1 MANRRGRPGR
11 RARSAAIYTPVAA
24 LLILFI
30 AVFGVSVFFRI
41 ARIEV
46 TGASKYSAEEII
58 RASRLETGDNLIFA
72 DHDAAARRI
81 RAELPYVN
89 EVKLTRRLP
98 DVLAIEIRES
108 APIAVV
114 TAEGR
119 LWIIDSGGKILE
131 ESNNAGAAG
140 LIRVAGITP
149 TEPKPGEK
157 LAVPEESGTRR
168 AYLLDILGAIETN
181 GMSADVDS
189 LDVSNISGITFRYL
203 RRFDVNFGS
212 GDDALF
218 KLQKLPGVAAKLRE
232 DREEREGTIEFT
244 KQNETHFVPKQ

>member
-1 MANRRGRPGR
+1 MANRRRRVGR

-30 AVFGVSVFFRI
+30 PLFGVSVFFRI

-58 RASRLETGDNLIFA
+58 RVSRLETGDNLIFA

-81 RAELPYVN
+81 RAEMPYVN
-89 EVKLTRRLP
+89 EVKITRRLP

-108 APIAVV
+108 VPIAAV

-119 LWIIDSGGKILE
+119 LWVIDSGGKILE
-131 ESNNAGAAG
+131 ESGSAGAAG
-140 LIRVAGITP
+140 LIRVTGITP
-149 TEPKPGEK
+149 AEPKPGEK

-168 AYLLDILGAIETN
+168 AYLIDILDAIEKA
-181 GMSADVDS
+181 GMSADIDS
-189 LDVSNISGITFRYL
+189 LDVSNISNITFQYRG
-203 RRFDVNFGS
+203 RFTVRFGS
-212 GDDALF
+212 GGDASY
-218 KLQKLPGVAAKLRE
+218 KLQKLVSYAEAIDGGE
-232 DREEREGTIEFT
+232 EGTIDFT
-244 KQNETHFVPKQ
+244 GENGTHFVPTQ